1 MIRSQTTNGKT
12 TVAPEGNI
20 GMQDTDA
27 LAKAMDAAA
36 SRGDELELNLSE
48 CRALSSSALG
58 AMIATHNSLKSRGS
72 KLLVTGASDEIRR
85 LLKLMQLDRHF
96 EVA

>member
-1 MIRSQTTNGKT
+1 MIRSKTAQGKT
-12 TVAPEGNI
+12 TVAPDGNI
-20 GMQDTDA
+20 GTQETDA
-27 LAKAMDAAA
+27 LAKTLDDAAT
-36 SRGDELELNLSE
+36 RGDEIEVDLSK

-58 AMIATHNSLKSRGS
+58 AMIATHNTLKTRGS
-72 KLLVTGASDEIRR
+72 RLLVSGANDEIRR

>member
-1 MIRSQTTNGKT
+1 MIRSKTAQGKT
-12 TVAPEGNI
+12 TVALEGNI
-20 GMQDTDA
+20 GTQETDA
-27 LAKAMDAAA
+27 LAKTMDDAAT
-36 SRGDELELNLSE
+36 RGDEVEVDLSK

-58 AMIATHNSLKSRGS
+58 AMIATHNTLKTRGS
-72 KLLVTGASDEIRR
+72 RLLVSGANDEIRR

>member
-1 MIRSQTTNGKT
+1 MIRSQTADGKT

-27 LAKAMDAAA
+27 LAKAMDDAVA
-36 SRGDELELNLSE
+36 RGDEIELNLAG
-48 CRALSSSALG
+48 CQALSSSAIG
-58 AMIATHNSLKSRGS
+58 AMIAAHNSLKSRGS
-72 KLLVTGASDEIRR
+72 RLLVSGATDEIRR

>member
-1 MIRSQTTNGKT
+1 MIRSQTANGKT

-27 LAKAMDAAA
+27 LAKAMDDAVA
-36 SRGDELELNLSE
+36 RGDELEVDLSK
-48 CRALSSSALG
+48 CQALSSSAIG
-58 AMIATHNSLKSRGS
+58 AMIASHNSLRTRGS
-72 KLLVTGASDEIRR
+72 RLQVAGASDEIRR

>member
-1 MIRSQTTNGKT
+1 MIRSKTAQGKT
-12 TVAPEGNI
+12 TLAPEGNV
-20 GMQDTDA
+20 GTQETDA
-27 LAKAMDAAA
+27 FAKSMDDAAA
-36 SRGDELELNLSE
+36 RGDEIEIDLSK

-58 AMIATHNSLKSRGS
+58 AMIATHNTLKTRGS
-72 KLLVTGASDEIRR
+72 RLQVSGANDEIRR

>member
-1 MIRSQTTNGKT
+1 MIRSKTAHGKT
-12 TVAPEGNI
+12 KVAPEGNI
-20 GMQDTDA
+20 GTQETDA
-27 LAKAMDAAA
+27 LAKSMDEAA
-36 SRGDELELNLSE
+36 SRGDEVELDLSK

-58 AMIATHNSLKSRGS
+58 AMIATHNTLKARGTRLFVS
-72 KLLVTGASDEIRR
+72 GASDEIRR

>member
-1 MIRSQTTNGKT
+1 MIHSKTTNGKT

-27 LAKAMDAAA
+27 LAKAMDDAVAQ
-36 SRGDELELNLSE
+36 GEELELDLSRCE
-48 CRALSSSALG
+48 ALSSSAIG
-58 AMIATHNSLKSRGS
+58 AMIASHNNLRARGS
-72 KLLVTGASDEIRR
+72 RLHVSGATNEIKK

>member
-1 MIRSQTTNGKT
+1 MIRSKTAQGRT
-12 TVAPEGNI
+12 TVVPEGNI
-20 GMQDTDA
+20 GTQETDA
-27 LAKAMDAAA
+27 LAKTMDDAAT
-36 SRGDELELNLSE
+36 RGDEVELDLSK

-72 KLLVTGASDEIRR
+72 RLIVSGASDEIRR

>member
-1 MIRSQTTNGKT
+1 MIRSQTANGKT
-12 TVAPEGNI
+12 KVAPEGNI

-27 LAKAMDAAA
+27 LAKAMDDAVA
-36 SRGDELELNLSE
+36 RGDEVELDLSG
-48 CRALSSSALG
+48 CQALSSSAIG
-58 AMIATHNSLKSRGS
+58 AMIAAHNSLRARGS
-72 KLLVTGASDEIRR
+72 RLLVSGATDEIRR

>member
-1 MIRSQTTNGKT
+1 MIRSKTAQGRT

-27 LAKAMDAAA
+27 LAKAMDDAAT
-36 SRGDELELNLSE
+36 RGDEVELNLSK

-58 AMIATHNSLKSRGS
+58 AMIATHNSLKARGS
-72 KLLVTGASDEIRR
+72 RLLVSGASDEIRR

>member
-1 MIRSQTTNGKT
+1 MIRSQTANGKT

-27 LAKAMDAAA
+27 LAKAMDDAAA
-36 SRGDELELNLSE
+36 RGDELELDLSL
-48 CRALSSSALG
+48 CQALSSSAIG
-58 AMIATHNSLKSRGS
+58 AMIASHNSLRTRGS
-72 KLLVTGASDEIRR
+72 RLLVTGATDEIRR